1 MVLRHMTQRGS
12 LCYNCVS
19 KPHSLALLRYR
30 REVAMLDPTPLIQ
43 ERLTHNRWGLLGGQG
58 CVLGF
63 DVGSYGLRAALVD
76 LSQHTFYAMHREPAN
91 ESPQELVGGAI
102 DLGNELMAA
111 HGVTAAHLVRVGAGF
126 GGPVDVR
133 QGIVLFSPHAP
144 GWERYPLREA
154 FENAFGASCVVDND
168 ANLIALAEATFGIG
182 RDTQHMVYI
191 HLSSGVGAGLV
202 LDGRL
207 YHGATT
213 TAGEI
218 GHAVIGPVDPT
229 RPGERPKTLEE
240 HVSIKGLLNR
250 AAELGF
256 HTNLLSDIFSDH
268 PVGRQIVAEAIDV
281 LAVRIAQIVAL
292 IDPQMVVIGGVVA
305 RNGGEEFI
313 NAIRERMHTYIGKA
327 VERPVQVVS
336 AILGADSVAIGAVA
350 LALESM
356 RD

>member
-1 MVLRHMTQRGS
+1 
-12 LCYNCVS
+12 
-19 KPHSLALLRYR
+19 
-30 REVAMLDPTPLIQ
+30 MLDPTPLIQ
-43 ERLTHNRWGLLGGQG
+43 ERLAQNRWGLLGGQG

-76 LSQHTFYAMHREPAN
+76 LSRHTYVSAHREP
-91 ESPQELVGGAI
+91 ERETPEELVKGAI

-111 HGVTAAHLVRVGAGF
+111 HGVASSHLVRVGAGF

-133 QGIVLFSPHAP
+133 QGIVLLSPRVP

-154 FENAFGASCVVDND
+154 FENAFGATCVVDND
-168 ANLIALAEATFGIG
+168 ANLIALAEATFGVG

-191 HLSSGVGAGLV
+191 HLSTGVGAGLV

-218 GHAVIGPVDPT
+218 GHAVVGPVDPR

-250 AAELGF
+250 AAELGL

-268 PVGRQIVAEAIDV
+268 PAARQVVAEAIDI

-305 RNGGEEFI
+305 RNGGEAFI
-313 NAIRERMHTYIGKA
+313 NAIQERMHMYIGQMVA
-327 VERPVQVVS
+327 RPVKVVG
-336 AILGADSVAIGAVA
+336 AVLGPDSVAIGAVA